1 MKKLVIVIMLLVFVS
16 GGLFAKSYNFRLG
29 AAAESTKILDE
40 SFTLGGDSFESA
52 TVGGVAAFLY
62 GPAYLST
69 TVLYE
74 VGSGSFFEGRLT
86 AGLTGKGLFGPFIG
100 VGASG
105 YYDSNDQFTLK
116 GIYLDAVGEAGL
128 SVQISDFVFSVY
140 VVGKYPMAG
149 MSNFEATDIKDIRI
163 FLGGKIQYEL

>member
-1 MKKLVIVIMLLVFVS
+1 MALVFISS
-16 GGLFAKSYNFRLG
+16 GLYAKSYNFRLG
-29 AAAESTKILDE
+29 VAAESTKILDE

-52 TVGGVAAFLY
+52 TIGGVAAFLY
-62 GPAYLST
+62 GPLYLST

-86 AGLTGKGLFGPFIG
+86 TGLTGKGLFGPFIG

-116 GIYLDAVGEAGL
+116 GVYLDAVGEAGL
-128 SVQISDFVFSVY
+128 SVQISDFVFTVY

-149 MSNFEATDIKDIRI
+149 LSNFETQDLKNIRV
-163 FLGGKIQYEL
+163 FLGGKVQYEL